1 MRLSSLQNNNGWRT
15 TTCWYLHT
23 TETTRGG
30 KHLTWNGYTCRQNN
44 KIETWLSW
52 KCTQRN
58 CKATICTR
66 DDTASKIGQPHNHL
80 PHRAAVEGRR
90 ILGTIRNRAR
100 DELTHLPSI
109 SDEEITKLRDAP
121 WDAQSREFASNLP
134 TFHTDPDRKC
144 YHQFQLQDL
153 KSSWKWNVARP
164 QVESIQAEDWDINKI
179 LILFNFRE
187 YPSPV
192 QCRQNIL

>member
-80 PHRAAVEGRR
+80 PHRAAVEERR

-121 WDAQSREFASNLP
+121 WDAQSRKFAPNLP
-134 TFHTDPDRKC
+134 TFHTV
-144 YHQFQLQDL
+144 
-153 KSSWKWNVARP
+153 KSSLYRSRQKMLPPVPTTRP
-164 QVESIQAEDWDINKI
+164 EIQLEMK
-179 LILFNFRE
+179 
-187 YPSPV
+187 
-192 QCRQNIL
+192 CRQTTSREHTGWRLRHQQDSHPFQF